1 LKLFCY
7 YDKLLKNK
15 NLCIYIRIGMT
26 SKLKEINFNDLPR
39 EIKLKIYN
47 INKEDQKKNE
57 YRIYPHLKG
66 KFMMYRKRNKFINFR
81 GEEVVE
87 NTWSYKLQKQVP
99 YRLMWYWTNC
109 VGCGKDTSKKQSA
122 FHHACYN
129 CWSKDKYKR
138 TAPIA
143 TYDDN
148 TPMIKNN
155 KPVIADAAGT
165 FSERDIVECLID

>member
-1 LKLFCY
+1 
-7 YDKLLKNK
+7 
-15 NLCIYIRIGMT
+15 MT

-66 KFMMYRKRNKFINFR
+66 KFMMYRKRNKF
-81 GEEVVE
+81 
-87 NTWSYKLQKQVP
+87 
-99 YRLMWYWTNC
+99 MWYWTNC
-109 VGCGKDTSKKQSA
+109 VGCGKDISKKQNA

-155 KPVIADAAGT
+155 KPVIAD
-165 FSERDIVECLID
+165 ERDIVECLID